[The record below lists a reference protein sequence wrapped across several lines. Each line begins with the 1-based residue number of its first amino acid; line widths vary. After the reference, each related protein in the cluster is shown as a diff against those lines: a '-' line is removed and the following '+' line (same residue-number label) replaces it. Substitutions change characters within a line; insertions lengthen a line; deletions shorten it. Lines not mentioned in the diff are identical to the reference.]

1 MSNEIL
7 ISKELTVVYIVKGK
21 RFLEKKDAEKYRN
34 ELERERNNG

>member
-21 RFLEKKDAEKYRN
+21 RFLEKKDAEKYRSKL
-34 ELERERNNG
+34 EERENG